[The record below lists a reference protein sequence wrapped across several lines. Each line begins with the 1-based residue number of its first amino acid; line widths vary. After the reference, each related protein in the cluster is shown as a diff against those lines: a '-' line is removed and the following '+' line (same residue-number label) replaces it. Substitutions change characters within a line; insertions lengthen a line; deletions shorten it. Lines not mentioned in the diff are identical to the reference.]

1 MSSTPPAKRHLL
13 GLGLDHEDGHTR
25 ITRGENFSL
34 LGGSEATH
42 EKMQETCIKVTEKIK
57 RRGKSLDE
65 VSRKE
70 IADLFHEL
78 S

>member
-1 MSSTPPAKRHLL
+1 MPRSSQPNRHLL
-13 GLGLDHEDGHTR
+13 GLGLDHQDGHTR
-25 ITRGENFSL
+25 ITRGDNFSL

-57 RRGKSLDE
+57 RRGKTLDE

-70 IADLFHEL
+70 IADLFNEL
-78 S
+78 A